1 MVKKRR
7 MCAARERVFQL
18 VNGFF
23 LCLVALAT
31 VFPLLYVLYKSLTIY
46 SVDPMGVRRTFLDL
60 GAYQYIFR
68 DDSIGKAFFLT
79 AGVVVVST
87 VLHVL
92 VTMLAAYPLSK
103 SDLKGRRVMLGF
115 VLITMVFS
123 GGLMPYY
130 ILIGDL
136 NLRNNVLVYIIPGL
150 VSGFNIIVARNFI
163 TGIPVSLEESAKIDG
178 ASDLTVFYRI
188 VLPLSKPI
196 ICTIALWFAVAKWN
210 DWMTGLLYVRQA
222 DLKLLQNVLRDML
235 ISGSGMNDSLGLG
248 TSDKFMLMENIKM
261 AVIIVA
267 TVPILCIYPFVQK
280 YFINGTMLGAV
291 KE

>member
-1 MVKKRR
+1 MVKEKTQKRIKLFPIINGTILS
-7 MCAARERVFQL
+7 MVGL
-18 VNGFF
+18 V
-23 LCLVALAT
+23 T
-31 VFPLLYVLYKSLTIY
+31 VFPLLYVLYKSLTTY
-46 SVDPMGVRRTFLDL
+46 SVDKLGNKSTSFNF
-60 GAYQYIFR
+60 GAYEYIFR
-68 DDSIGKAFFLT
+68 DDSILKAFILT
-79 AGVVVVST
+79 AFVVIVST
-87 VLHVL
+87 ALHVF

-103 SDLKGRRVMLGF
+103 ENLKGGKLMLIF

-136 NLRNNVLVYIIPGL
+136 GLRNNVMVYIVPGL
-150 VSGFNIIVARNFI
+150 ISGFNVIVARNFLA
-163 TGIPVSLEESAKIDG
+163 GIPNSLIESAKIDG
-178 ASDLTVFYRI
+178 ASDYTVFFRI

-210 DWMTGLLYVRQA
+210 DWMTGLLYINQG

-235 ISGSGMNDSLGLG
+235 ISGSGMNDALGLG
-248 TSDKFMLMENIKM
+248 TSEKFMLMENIKM

-267 TVPILCIYPFVQK
+267 TVPILCVYPFVQK
-280 YFINGTMLGAV
+280 YFIKGTMLGAV

>member
-1 MVKKRR
+1 MVEKKTHKKIQ
-7 MCAARERVFQL
+7 AFPII
-18 VNGFF
+18 NGF
-23 LCLVALAT
+23 LLSLIGLIT
-31 VFPLLYVLYKSLTIY
+31 MFPLLYVLWKSLTTY
-46 SVDPMGVRRTFLDL
+46 SSDVLGNKTTSFDL
-60 GAYQYIFR
+60 GAYEYIFR
-68 DDSIGKAFFLT
+68 DDSILT
-79 AGVVVVST
+79 AFLLTTGVVVVS
-87 VLHVL
+87 VILHVL

-103 SDLKGRRVMLGF
+103 EDLKGGKVMLVF

-136 NLRNNVLVYIIPGL
+136 GLRNTVLVYIIPGL
-150 VSGFNIIVARNFI
+150 ISGFNIVVARNFLS
-163 TGIPVSLEESAKIDG
+163 GIPSSLIESAKIDG
-178 ASDLTVFYRI
+178 ASDFTVFFRI
-188 VLPLSKPI
+188 ILPLSKPI

-210 DWMTGLLYVRQA
+210 DWMTGLLYIQQGN
-222 DLKLLQNVLRDML
+222 LKLLQNVLRDML
-235 ISGSGMNDSLGLG
+235 ISGSGMNDALGLG
-248 TSDKFMLMENIKM
+248 TSEKFMLMENIKM

>member
-1 MVKKRR
+1 MVGRKVHKKIQ
-7 MCAARERVFQL
+7 VFPI
-18 VNGFF
+18 VNG
-23 LCLVALAT
+23 LLLSMVGLVT
-31 VFPLLYVLYKSLTIY
+31 VFPLLYVLWKSLTIY
-46 SVDPMGVRRTFLDL
+46 SVDALGTRTTTFNF
-60 GAYQYIFR
+60 GAYEYIFR
-68 DDSIGKAFFLT
+68 DDSILT
-79 AGVVVVST
+79 AFLLTVGVVIVST
-87 VLHVL
+87 VLHIL

-103 SDLKGRRVMLGF
+103 GDLKGGKMMLVF

-136 NLRNNVLVYIIPGL
+136 GLRNNVMVYIIPGF
-150 VSGFNIIVARNFI
+150 VSGFNIIVARNFLA
-163 TGIPVSLEESAKIDG
+163 GIPSSLIESAKIDG
-178 ASDLTVFYRI
+178 ASDFTVFFKI
-188 VLPLSKPI
+188 IMPLSKPI

-210 DWMTGLLYVRQA
+210 DWMTGLLYIKQGN
-222 DLKLLQNVLRDML
+222 LKLLQNVLRDML
-235 ISGSGMNDSLGLG
+235 ISGSGMNDALGLG

>member
-1 MVKKRR
+1 MRYGNTETRKIKI
-7 MCAARERVFQL
+7 FPI
-18 VNGFF
+18 VNGII
-23 LCLVALAT
+23 LSLVGLVT
-31 VFPLLYVLYKSLTIY
+31 LFPIVYVLFKSLTTY
-46 SVDPMGVRRTFLDL
+46 SVDILGNKSTKFDL
-60 GAYQYIFR
+60 GAYEYIFR
-68 DDSIGKAFFLT
+68 DDAILKAFLLT
-79 AGVVVVST
+79 AFVVIVST
-87 VLHVL
+87 ALHVFI
-92 VTMLAAYPLSK
+92 TMLAAYPLSK
-103 SDLKGRRVMLGF
+103 ENLKGGKLMLVF

-136 NLRNNVLVYIIPGL
+136 GLRNNIMVYIVPGL
-150 VSGFNIIVARNFI
+150 ISGFNIIVARNFLA
-163 TGIPVSLEESAKIDG
+163 GIPNSLIESAKIDG
-178 ASDLTVFYRI
+178 ASDFTIFFKI
-188 VLPLSKPI
+188 IIPLSKPI

-210 DWMTGLLYVRQA
+210 DWMTGLLYIRQG

-235 ISGSGMNDSLGLG
+235 ISGSGMNDALGLG

-267 TVPILCIYPFVQK
+267 TVPILCVYPFVQK

>member
-1 MVKKRR
+1 MVEKNTHKKIQ
-7 MCAARERVFQL
+7 AFPII
-18 VNGFF
+18 NGF
-23 LCLVALAT
+23 LLSLVGLVT
-31 VFPLLYVLYKSLTIY
+31 MFPLLYVLWKSLTTY
-46 SVDPMGVRRTFLDL
+46 SSDALGNKTTSFDL
-60 GAYQYIFR
+60 GAYEYIFR
-68 DDSIGKAFFLT
+68 DDSILT
-79 AGVVVVST
+79 AFLLTTGVVVVS
-87 VLHVL
+87 VILHVL

-103 SDLKGRRVMLGF
+103 EDLKGGKVMLVF

-136 NLRNNVLVYIIPGL
+136 GLRNTVLVYIIPGL
-150 VSGFNIIVARNFI
+150 ISGFNIVVARNFLS
-163 TGIPVSLEESAKIDG
+163 GIPSSLIESAKIDG
-178 ASDLTVFYRI
+178 ASDFTVFFRI
-188 VLPLSKPI
+188 ILPLSKPI

-210 DWMTGLLYVRQA
+210 DWMTGLLYIQQGN
-222 DLKLLQNVLRDML
+222 LKLLQNVLRDML
-235 ISGSGMNDSLGLG
+235 ISGSGMNDALGLG
-248 TSDKFMLMENIKM
+248 TSEKFMLMENIKM

>member
-1 MVKKRR
+1 MVNKKTRSIKL
-7 MCAARERVFQL
+7 FPI
-18 VNGFF
+18 VNGIV
-23 LCLVALAT
+23 LSAVGLVT
-31 VFPLLYVLYKSLTIY
+31 VFPILYVLYKSLTTY
-46 SVDPMGVRRTFLDL
+46 SVDAMGHKSTKFDF
-60 GAYQYIFR
+60 GAYEYIFR
-68 DDSIGKAFFLT
+68 DDAILKAFLLT
-79 AGVVVVST
+79 AFVVIVST
-87 VLHVL
+87 ALHVFI
-92 VTMLAAYPLSK
+92 TMLAAYPLSK
-103 SDLKGRRVMLGF
+103 ENLKGGKIMLIF
-115 VLITMVFS
+115 VLVTMVFS

-136 NLRNNVLVYIIPGL
+136 GLRNNVMVYIVPGL
-150 VSGFNIIVARNFI
+150 ISGFNVIVARNFLA
-163 TGIPVSLEESAKIDG
+163 GIPSSLIESAKIDG
-178 ASDLTVFYRI
+178 ASDFTVFFKI

-210 DWMTGLLYVRQA
+210 DWMTGLLYIQQS

-235 ISGSGMNDSLGLG
+235 ISGSGMNDALGLG

-267 TVPILCIYPFVQK
+267 TVPILCVYPFVQK

>member
-1 MVKKRR
+1 MVEKKTHKKIQAFPIINGLLLS
-7 MCAARERVFQL
+7 MVGL
-18 VNGFF
+18 V
-23 LCLVALAT
+23 T
-31 VFPLLYVLYKSLTIY
+31 VFPLLYVLWKSLTTY
-46 SVDPMGVRRTFLDL
+46 SADASGNRTASFDL
-60 GAYQYIFR
+60 GAYEYIFR
-68 DDSIGKAFFLT
+68 DDSILT
-79 AGVVVVST
+79 AFLLTTGVVIIST
-87 VLHVL
+87 ILHVL

-103 SDLKGRRVMLGF
+103 EDLKGGKLMLVF

-136 NLRNNVLVYIIPGL
+136 GLRNTALVYIIPGL
-150 VSGFNIIVARNFI
+150 ISGFNIVVARNFLS
-163 TGIPVSLEESAKIDG
+163 GIPSSLIESAKIDG
-178 ASDLTVFYRI
+178 ASDFTVFFKI
-188 VLPLSKPI
+188 ILPLSKPI

-210 DWMTGLLYVRQA
+210 DWMTGLLYIQQGN
-222 DLKLLQNVLRDML
+222 LKLLQNVLRDML
-235 ISGSGMNDSLGLG
+235 ISGSGMNDALGLG
-248 TSDKFMLMENIKM
+248 TSEKFMLMENIKM

>member
-1 MVKKRR
+1 MVKEKTQKRIKL
-7 MCAARERVFQL
+7 FPI
-18 VNGFF
+18 VNGII
-23 LCLVALAT
+23 LSMVGLVT
-31 VFPLLYVLYKSLTIY
+31 VFPLLYVLYKSLTTY
-46 SVDPMGVRRTFLDL
+46 SVDKLGNKSTSFNF
-60 GAYQYIFR
+60 GAYEYIFR
-68 DDSIGKAFFLT
+68 DDSILKAFILT
-79 AGVVVVST
+79 AFVVIVST
-87 VLHVL
+87 ALHVF

-103 SDLKGRRVMLGF
+103 ENLKGGKIMLIF

-136 NLRNNVLVYIIPGL
+136 GLRNNVMVYIVPGL
-150 VSGFNIIVARNFI
+150 ISGFNVIVARNFLA
-163 TGIPVSLEESAKIDG
+163 GIPSSLIESAKIDG
-178 ASDLTVFYRI
+178 ASDYTVFFRI

-210 DWMTGLLYVRQA
+210 DWMTGLLYINQG

-235 ISGSGMNDSLGLG
+235 ISGSGMNDALGLG
-248 TSDKFMLMENIKM
+248 TSEKFMLMENIKM

-267 TVPILCIYPFVQK
+267 TVPILCVYPFVQK
-280 YFINGTMLGAV
+280 YFIKGTMLGAV

>member
-1 MVKKRR
+1 MVEKKTHKKIQ
-7 MCAARERVFQL
+7 AFPII
-18 VNGFF
+18 NGFV
-23 LCLVALAT
+23 LSMVGLVT
-31 VFPLLYVLYKSLTIY
+31 VFPLLYVLWKSLTTY
-46 SVDPMGVRRTFLDL
+46 SVDKLGHKTTNFDF
-60 GAYQYIFR
+60 GAYEYIFR
-68 DDSIGKAFFLT
+68 DDSILT
-79 AGVVVVST
+79 AFLLTTGVVVVST
-87 VLHVL
+87 ALHVL
-92 VTMLAAYPLSK
+92 VTLLAAYPLSK
-103 SDLKGRRVMLGF
+103 EDLKGGKLMLVF

-136 NLRNNVLVYIIPGL
+136 GLRNNVLVYIIPGL
-150 VSGFNIIVARNFI
+150 ISGFNIIVARNFLA
-163 TGIPVSLEESAKIDG
+163 GIPVSLIESAKIDG
-178 ASDLTVFYRI
+178 ASDFTVFFKI

-210 DWMTGLLYVRQA
+210 DWMTGLLYIQQGN
-222 DLKLLQNVLRDML
+222 LKLLQNVLRDML
-235 ISGSGMNDSLGLG
+235 ISGSGMNDALGLG
-248 TSDKFMLMENIKM
+248 TSEKFMLMENIKM

>member
-1 MVKKRR
+1 MVEKRTHKKIQ
-7 MCAARERVFQL
+7 AFPII
-18 VNGFF
+18 NGF
-23 LCLVALAT
+23 LLSMVGLVT
-31 VFPLLYVLYKSLTIY
+31 VFPLLYVLWKSLTTY
-46 SVDPMGVRRTFLDL
+46 SADALGNKSASFDL
-60 GAYQYIFR
+60 GAYEYIFR
-68 DDSIGKAFFLT
+68 DDSILT
-79 AGVVVVST
+79 AFLLTTGVVVIST

-92 VTMLAAYPLSK
+92 VTLLAAYPLSK
-103 SDLKGRRVMLGF
+103 EDLKGGKLMLVF

-136 NLRNNVLVYIIPGL
+136 GLRNTVLVYIIPGL
-150 VSGFNIIVARNFI
+150 ISGFNIVVARNFLS
-163 TGIPVSLEESAKIDG
+163 GIPSSLIESAKIDG
-178 ASDLTVFYRI
+178 ASDFTVFFRI
-188 VLPLSKPI
+188 IMPLSKPI

-210 DWMTGLLYVRQA
+210 DWMTGLLYIQQGN
-222 DLKLLQNVLRDML
+222 LKLLQNVLRDML
-235 ISGSGMNDSLGLG
+235 ISGSGMNDALGLG
-248 TSDKFMLMENIKM
+248 TSEKFMLMENIKM

>member
-1 MVKKRR
+1 MVNTKTRKIKI
-7 MCAARERVFQL
+7 FPI
-18 VNGFF
+18 VNGII
-23 LCLVALAT
+23 LSLVGLVT
-31 VFPLLYVLYKSLTIY
+31 MFPLLYVLFKSLTTY
-46 SVDPMGVRRTFLDL
+46 SVDILGNKSTKFDF
-60 GAYQYIFR
+60 GAYEYIFR
-68 DDSIGKAFFLT
+68 DDAILKAFLLT
-79 AGVVVVST
+79 TFVVIVST
-87 VLHVL
+87 ALHVFI
-92 VTMLAAYPLSK
+92 TMLAAYPLSK
-103 SDLKGRRVMLGF
+103 ENLKGGKFMLIF

-136 NLRNNVLVYIIPGL
+136 GLRNNVMVYIVPGL
-150 VSGFNIIVARNFI
+150 ISGFNIIVARNFLA
-163 TGIPVSLEESAKIDG
+163 GIPSSLIESAKIDG
-178 ASDLTVFYRI
+178 ASDFTVFFKI
-188 VLPLSKPI
+188 ILPLSKPI

-210 DWMTGLLYVRQA
+210 DWMTGLLYIKQG

-235 ISGSGMNDSLGLG
+235 ISGSGMNDALGLG

-267 TVPILCIYPFVQK
+267 TVPILCVYPFVQK